1 MREIYLKGHGEEFKG
16 GEYNP
21 VTETQESILKAIEI
35 ALGEAYSVNTSK
47 SAWNVIKTYEDRIM
61 LRYYTND
68 KNELPQICIDGKE
81 VYKKYVPLTEE
92 QDFIREAINSYY
104 EIDIKL
110 NDRYMFQHVL
120 EGLKSLIDYSFNVG
134 DYGFDTV
141 RINNKVAR
149 ARCRKTNVDKF
160 GYTVSEFDKTLYLP
174 NVNRMIT
181 EQKFNELVYGKGY
194 VSDKLKETPKIL
206 EILDK
211 QKERKRKNDD
221 IKALNARIKKCKR

>member
-1 MREIYLKGHGEEFKG
+1 MREIYLQGKGTEFKG
-16 GEYNP
+16 GENNP

-35 ALGEAYSVNTSK
+35 ALGKTYKPSTSK
-47 SAWNVIKTYEDRIM
+47 SAWDVIKPYEERIM

-68 KNELPQICIDGKE
+68 RNELPQICIDGKE

-92 QDFIREAINSYY
+92 QEFIRDAINYYY

-110 NDRYMFQHVL
+110 NDRYQFQYVV
-120 EGLKSLIDYSFNVG
+120 ESLQTVECHYNLN
-134 DYGFDTV
+134 GFDTV
-141 RINNKVAR
+141 RINNKVVR
-149 ARCRKTNVDKF
+149 ARYRKTNDDKF
-160 GYTVSEFDKTLYLP
+160 GYTISEFDKTLYLP

-211 QKERKRKNDD
+211 QKERKRKNNEM
-221 IKALNARIKKCKR
+221 KALKARMKKCKR

>member
-1 MREIYLKGHGEEFKG
+1 MREIYLQGKGTEFKG

-21 VTETQESILKAIEI
+21 VTETQESILKAIEL
-35 ALGEAYSVNTSK
+35 ALGETYSVNTSK
-47 SAWNVIKTYEDRIM
+47 TAWNVIKTYEDRIM
-61 LRYYTND
+61 LRYYTDD

-92 QDFIREAINSYY
+92 QEFIREAINSYY

-120 EGLKSLIDYSFNVG
+120 EGLKCLIEYSFNVG

-160 GYTVSEFDKTLYLP
+160 GYTISEFDKTLYLP

-221 IKALNARIKKCKR
+221 IKALKARMKKCKR